1 MQPAKIIHTPRRYV
15 VEEWGGTETVVMQLA
30 RQQKAGGLQPLIF
43 TSLAL
48 SVTKSEVVEGT
59 PVRRFSYRYPFF
71 GLSPEQVHALDKKGG
86 NMVSLSLFAALLRE
100 PGVRLFH
107 AHAINRLGGMV
118 RTAARLRKL
127 PYVVSLHGGY
137 FDVPAEEAADLQ
149 KPVAGHFEWGKP
161 FGALFGS
168 RKVLSDADYVICVG
182 RSEAEKAAQALRH
195 HRVAYLPNGVD
206 TGRFAA
212 GDGASF
218 RHAHQIPQDAFLV
231 LNLSRLDGQKNQL
244 LLLEAF
250 SLFKKSSPTA
260 VLALMGPET
269 QASYAAKLRHFI
281 QQHGLQNSVR
291 LIPGLPP
298 GSPEVVNAYH
308 ACDVFVLPSIHEPFG
323 IVVLEAW
330 SSGKPVVASCVGGLK
345 HLIEPGKTGLFID
358 PGDQAAPLVLSEQL
372 RLLERMPSLRRQLGT
387 AGQEMARERY
397 SWERIWGDLEDIYGK
412 AEVHA
417 ASRYR
422 AKKSQMEPWGNQAE
436 PCSKASV

>member
-1 MQPAKIIHTPRRYV
+1 
-15 VEEWGGTETVVMQLA
+15 
-30 RQQKAGGLQPLIF
+30 
-43 TSLAL
+43 
-48 SVTKSEVVEGT
+48 
-59 PVRRFSYRYPFF
+59 
-71 GLSPEQVHALDKKGG
+71 
-86 NMVSLSLFAALLRE
+86 
-100 PGVRLFH
+100 
-107 AHAINRLGGMV
+107 
-118 RTAARLRKL
+118 
-127 PYVVSLHGGY
+127 
-137 FDVPAEEAADLQ
+137 
-149 KPVAGHFEWGKP
+149 
-161 FGALFGS
+161 
-168 RKVLSDADYVICVG
+168 
-182 RSEAEKAAQALRH
+182 
-195 HRVAYLPNGVD
+195 VAYLPNGVD

-417 ASRYR
+417 ASRHR
-422 AKKSQMEPWGNQAE
+422 AKKTQLEPWGNQAE